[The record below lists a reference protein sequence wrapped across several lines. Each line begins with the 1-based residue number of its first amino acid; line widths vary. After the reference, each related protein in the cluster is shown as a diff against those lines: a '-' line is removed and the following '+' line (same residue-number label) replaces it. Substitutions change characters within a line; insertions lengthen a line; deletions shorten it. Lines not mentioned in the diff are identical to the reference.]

1 MIEGKKVLA
10 IIPARGGSKGV
21 PGKNIRIVSGKPLI
35 AYSIEQA
42 SLSLYIDRAIVS
54 TDDLE
59 IFSVARSWGGD
70 VPFVRPAS
78 LARDESESITTV
90 LHALMEIPGYDLVV
104 LLQPTSPLRRIS
116 DIDECIKSCVVS
128 NSPACVSLSETRQ
141 SPYWMFTLD
150 DNRNLVPVIKA
161 DSMPL
166 RRQDLP
172 SVYAINGAVYVAR
185 TDWIMTTKAFITGQ
199 TSGYLMPLNRS
210 LDIDTEEDFQLL
222 DSILRMNNGK
232 A

>member
-1 MIEGKKVLA
+1 MIEGHKILA

-21 PGKNIRIVSGKPLI
+21 PGKNIRMVNGKPLI

-54 TDDLE
+54 TDDSE
-59 IFSVARSWGGD
+59 IISVARAWGGD

-78 LARDESESITTV
+78 LAKDDSESITTV
-90 LHALMEIPGYDLVV
+90 EHALMEIPGYDLVV
-104 LLQPTSPLRRIS
+104 LLQPTSPLRRTS
-116 DIDECIKSCVVS
+116 DIDECIKSCVDS
-128 NSPACVSLSETRQ
+128 NSPACVSLSETPQ

-150 DNRNLVPVIKA
+150 DNKNLVPVIKA
-161 DSMPL
+161 DSLPL

-185 TDWIMTTKAFITGQ
+185 TDWIMTTKAFITDQ
-199 TSGYLMPLNRS
+199 TSGYLMPVNRS
-210 LDIDTEEDFQLL
+210 LDIDTEEDFELL
-222 DSILRMNNGK
+222 DLILRKKNEK